1 MFIKHNSV
9 SQNMKN
15 VDILKATSSL
25 SNISYLPCFYDI
37 PHPFWA
43 SLPISTFFFALLLF
57 CPRMQN
63 FMCSDNSETMKKT
76 KTKRTK
82 GACFSPV
89 FVVAKSNCI
98 SSMLQK
104 DNA

>member
-1 MFIKHNSV
+1 MLIFSKQLLPYQTFAIYLLFMTFPTPSWHH
-9 SQNMKN
+9 
-15 VDILKATSSL
+15 SL
-25 SNISYLPCFYDI
+25 FQ
-37 PHPFWA
+37 H
-43 SLPISTFFFALLLF
+43 FFALLLF

-76 KTKRTK
+76 KAKRTK